1 MKRTI
6 ISIIGVALCAAI
18 AGAKEPAGT
27 LTRFRGEEFAKVMN
41 YTSSDIEYIPG
52 SPRVEII
59 GCKEARESIM
69 LMSQGETLMIHA
81 SENSYEKEP
90 AIIKVYGHKVESIM
104 LFGSGDGKV
113 DVLSGSNSTLAL
125 YGSGDMTAGNVRG
138 NVVTLL
144 VFGSGDMIVGTA
156 EASSAT
162 KVNVGGSGDILV
174 RKMNSR
180 SVEANVMGS
189 GDLNIN
195 LVNTTTL
202 RAVVMGSGDI
212 TLAGTCT
219 NASLMCQGS
228 GTINARGLKATKV
241 SKIIQGSG
249 DIHN

>member
-6 ISIIGVALCAAI
+6 ISIIAVAMCAAI
-18 AGAKEPAGT
+18 AVAKEPAGT
-27 LTRFRGEEFAKVMN
+27 LTRFRGEEFTKVMN
-41 YTSSDIEYIPG
+41 YTSSDLEYLPG

-59 GCKEARESIM
+59 GSKEARESIM
-69 LMSQGETLMIHA
+69 LMSSGENLMIHA

-90 AIIKVYGHKVESIM
+90 PKIKVYGHKVESII
-104 LFGSGDGKV
+104 LFGSGDGEV
-113 DVLSGSNSTLAL
+113 NVLSGSNITLAL
-125 YGSGDMTAGNVRG
+125 YGSGDITAGNVKG

-144 VFGSGDMIVGTA
+144 DFGSGDIIVGTA

-162 KVNVGGSGDILV
+162 KVNVGGSGDMTVKKL
-174 RKMNSR
+174 NSR

-202 RAVVMGSGDI
+202 RAMVMGSGDI

-228 GTINARGLKATKV
+228 GNINARGLKATKV

>member
-6 ISIIGVALCAAI
+6 VSIITVAMCAAI

-27 LTRFRGEEFAKVMN
+27 LTRFRGEEFTKVMN
-41 YTSSDIEYIPG
+41 YTSSDLEYLPG

-59 GCKEARESIM
+59 GSKQARESIM
-69 LMSQGETLMIHA
+69 LMSSGDNLMIHA
-81 SENSYEKEP
+81 SENSNEKEP
-90 AIIKVYGHKVESIM
+90 AKIKVYGNKVESIM
-104 LFGSGDGKV
+104 LYGSGDAEVDKFTGTNLSLMLFGSGDI
-113 DVLSGSNSTLAL
+113 
-125 YGSGDMTAGNVRG
+125 TAGSVKAS
-138 NVVTLL
+138 VVTLG
-144 VFGSGDMIVGTA
+144 VFGSGDLVVGSA
-156 EASSAT
+156 EASSSG
-162 KVNVGGSGDILV
+162 KMNVGGSGDIQV

-212 TLAGTCT
+212 TLAGSCT

-228 GTINARGLKATKV
+228 GCINARGLKATKV